1 MQILSLVIWIFVLY
15 LFYKLIVKFVSINDS
30 YNQKSFSDPKSEHD
44 IFKSLS
50 KALQERNNSD
60 DTPYSFKPEHPIFKE
75 VHQSVTDKPYND
87 YLPYVKRYCLM
98 TNAELNFFKVL
109 QKAVQDRYYIVPQVQ
124 LSKLVEVERAKK
136 WYHSYTNV
144 IDRKSV
150 DFVLYNKENFKPYL
164 VIELDD
170 RSHYRWDRIRR
181 DNFVD
186 EVLNRVGIRIV
197 HIKNSYQYNI
207 DEITRMLN

>member
-1 MQILSLVIWIFVLY
+1 MEIISLAFWIFVLY
-15 LFYKLIVKFVSINDS
+15 LFYKLVAKFVSINDT
-30 YNQKSFSDPKSEHD
+30 YNQKSFPDPKSEHD
-44 IFKSLS
+44 LFKSFDE
-50 KALQERNNSD
+50 ALQSKNNAD
-60 DTPYSFKPEHPIFKE
+60 GAPYSFKPEHSIFKE
-75 VHQSVTDKPYND
+75 VHQTVTNKPYHE

-109 QKAVQDRYYIVPQVQ
+109 QKAVQDKYYIVPQVQ
-124 LSKLVEVERAKK
+124 LSKLIEVERRRK
-136 WYHSYTNV
+136 WQYSYTNM

-150 DFVLYNKENFKPYL
+150 DFVLFNKENFKPYL

-186 EVLNRVGIRIV
+186 EVLNRVGIRIK

-207 DEITRMLN
+207 DEITRIIN